1 MRCTACGHGNRET
14 AAFCEA
20 CGTRLSL
27 ACLRCGAELRSGARF
42 CDACG
47 QPVGVPAQHAP
58 ASDPRSYTPR
68 HLAEKIL
75 AGRSALEGERKLV
88 TVLIADVVGSTS
100 LADHRDP
107 EEVHGIIERYV
118 ELMLGEV
125 HRYEGTVSQF
135 TGDGILALFG
145 APIAHEDHA
154 QRAVR
159 AALGIQQALR
169 AYQREL
175 QERLGIEF
183 RVRIGLNSGPVV
195 VGLIGTDLHMTYTA
209 LGDTVNLTSR
219 IQTLAEPGA
228 VVISQATNRLVAGY
242 FVTRDLGEH
251 TVRGRDAAVG
261 LLEVLRPSRWRTR
274 LDVYAERGL
283 SPLIG
288 RERELETLLERCDEA
303 RAGRGQLVMIS
314 GDPGIGKSRLL
325 YELKR
330 RLEGQTLTWLEGRC
344 IAYGQDVPYLP
355 IVDLLKDSFGIDDA
369 DGDAAIVRKVEAGA
383 RSLGS
388 AVRPGLPYL
397 KFLLS
402 VDPGADGVATM
413 DPQMR
418 KARIFEA
425 LRALAIAGSTVRP
438 LVIVLEDLHWLDRLS
453 EEYVSYLADVIPD
466 HRVLLLLTHRPG
478 YEHPFG
484 DRPFYTRLALA
495 SLSRRESVTLATGM
509 LAAESL
515 PDELQQIVATRA
527 EGNPFFIEEV
537 IRSLVDVDAI
547 RRDGAHYVLTG
558 RVEDLHVPDTVQ
570 DVIMARLDRLEEE
583 PKRAI
588 QTAAV
593 IGREF
598 TVRLLDR
605 TTELRGQLAAYLGEL
620 KAVELIYER
629 ALYPELAYMFKHA
642 LTHDVAYN
650 SLLLARRKVL
660 HRLVGEGIEALYA
673 DRLGEQYE
681 TLGYH
686 YERGEAWDK
695 ALDYLQLSGEK
706 ALAAFA
712 PQQAVGFYDRI
723 LAVVETSGLTLTPR
737 RDVAVQ
743 AGRGQAHFLSG
754 HRQESAASY
763 QAMLQAAR
771 AAADQD
777 QEGEALHQLSIVSL
791 FDHRF
796 EEALEYAERAR
807 QLALHTGNQAT
818 LAGSIYT
825 AASVRANT
833 GDLGGARAG
842 FEAAMLVAI
851 EANIPVMQAAVFER
865 LSMLEHWRGD
875 HTPAI
880 ELYERAIALGREHQ
894 VAMVLVMSL
903 WSQAL
908 AYCGAGR
915 YDEAL
920 RNLHEH
926 LELTARLGDARW
938 RCRALNTLG
947 WVYLDLCNWDLA
959 IQYNAQGAAESRV
972 VDDPEIIRNADL
984 NLADCYLALGRL
996 EEAQHLLEATE
1007 AACRRQGTWGEE
1019 WMKWRYVQHLHA
1031 SLGELWLLRGDAARA
1046 LTFAESCLAAAVAT
1060 GGRRNIVKGQ
1070 RLKGEAL
1077 LARGN
1082 VADAETELE
1091 AALAVARQV
1100 GNPHQLWKTLTALAR
1115 LRQIQDLAGDAAATH
1130 QEALATLERVAASLA
1145 DPSLRATLLA
1155 SPQAASLRDAL
1166 TGYRHDY
1173 RPELA

>member
-1 MRCTACGHGNRET
+1 MRCTACGHENRET
-14 AAFCEA
+14 SAFCEA
-20 CGTRLSL
+20 CGTRLTMT
-27 ACLRCGAELRSGARF
+27 CLRCAAELRAGARF

-47 QPVGVPAQHAP
+47 QPVGEAP
-58 ASDPRSYTPR
+58 ARAAAPDPGSSTPR
-68 HLAEKIL
+68 HPAEL
-75 AGRSALEGERKLV
+75 AGRPSLEGERKLV
-88 TVLIADVVGSTS
+88 TVLIADVAGSTS
-100 LADHRDP
+100 LAEHLDP

-118 ELMLGEV
+118 ELMVGEV

-159 AALGIQQALR
+159 AALGIQQVLR
-169 AYQREL
+169 GYQREL
-175 QERLGIEF
+175 QERLGIVF
-183 RVRIGLNSGPVV
+183 QVRIGLNSGPVV
-195 VGLIGTDLHMTYTA
+195 VGTIGTDLHQTYTA
-209 LGDTVNLTSR
+209 LGDAVNLASR

-228 VVISQATNRLVAGY
+228 VVISQATNRLVSGY

-251 TVRGRDAAVG
+251 QVRGKEATVG

-274 LDVYAERGL
+274 LDVYTERGL

-288 RERELETLLERCDEA
+288 RERELQTLLERCEEA
-303 RAGRGQLVMIS
+303 RAGHGQLVMIS

-325 YELKR
+325 HELKR
-330 RLEGQTLTWLEGRC
+330 RLEGETLSWLEGRC

-355 IVDLLKDSFGIDDA
+355 IVDLLKDSFGVDEA
-369 DGDAAIVRKVEAGA
+369 DGEAAIVRKVEAGA
-383 RSLGS
+383 RALGS
-388 AVRPGLPYL
+388 AVLSVLPSL
-397 KFLLS
+397 KFVLS
-402 VDPGADGVATM
+402 VDPGEDGVATM

-425 LRALAIAGSTVRP
+425 LRTLAIAGSAIRP

-466 HRVLLLLTHRPG
+466 RPILLLLTHRPG

-484 DRPFYTRLALA
+484 DRSFHTRLALG
-495 SLSRRESVTLATGM
+495 SLSRRESATLATGM

-515 PDELQQIVATRA
+515 PDEIQQVVAARA

-537 IRSLVDVDAI
+537 IRSLLDVEAI

-558 RVEDLHVPDTVQ
+558 RVEDLYVPDTVQ
-570 DVIMARLDRLEEE
+570 DVIMARLDRLEDE

-605 TTELRGQLAAYLGEL
+605 TTELRGQLGGYLREL

-681 TLGYH
+681 TLAYH

-695 ALDYLQLSGEK
+695 ALDYLQMSGEK

-723 LAVVETSGLTLTPR
+723 LAVVQKSGLTLTPR
-737 RDVAVQ
+737 RAVVVQ

-754 HRQESAASY
+754 HRHESAASY
-763 QAMLQAAR
+763 QAMLEAAL
-771 AAADQD
+771 AAADPG

-791 FDHRF
+791 FAHRF
-796 EEALEYAERAR
+796 EEALAYAERAR
-807 QLALHTGNQAT
+807 QLALRTGNQAV
-818 LAGSIYT
+818 LAGSLYT

-833 GDLGGARAG
+833 GDLENARAG
-842 FEAAMLVAI
+842 FESAMQVAN
-851 EANIPVMQAAVFER
+851 EASIPVMQAAVFER
-865 LSMLEHWRGD
+865 LAMLEHWRGD
-875 HTPAI
+875 HGEAV
-880 ELYERAIALGREHQ
+880 ELYERANTLGREHQ

-903 WSQAL
+903 WSEAL

-938 RCRALNTLG
+938 RCRTLNTLG

-996 EEAQHLLEATE
+996 DEAQRLLEATE
-1007 AACRRQGTWGEE
+1007 IACRQQGTWGEE
-1019 WMKWRYVQHLHA
+1019 WMKWRYIQHLHA

-1046 LTFAESCLAAAVAT
+1046 LDLAEACLTAAVST

-1077 LARGN
+1077 LAQGD
-1082 VADAETELE
+1082 VAGAETELE
-1091 AALAVARQV
+1091 AALKVARHV

-1115 LRQIQDLAGDAAATH
+1115 LRQAQARPDDATTAC
-1130 QEALATLERVAASLA
+1130 QEALDTLERAAASLS
-1145 DPSLRATLLA
+1145 DPALRASLLA
-1155 SPQAASLRDAL
+1155 SPQATGLRDAL
-1166 TGYRHDY
+1166 A
-1173 RPELA
+1173 LARQAYSPDPA